1 MAPDTHAAPKVK
13 APAMHLYVSSKNAQK
28 AAYGSFGGVLGVIQ
42 PHVTNRGSLAS
53 AAHEMVAGRMALA
66 LRDNAPEA
74 LPLALLQAYRRTPAS
89 R

>member
-1 MAPDTHAAPKVK
+1 MCPSQVK
-13 APAMHLYVSSKNAQK
+13 APPMHLYVSSKNAQN

-53 AAHEMVAGRMALA
+53 AVHEMVAGRMALA
-66 LRDNAPEA
+66 IRNNTPDA
-74 LPLALLQAYRRTPAS
+74 LPLALLKAYNRTLAG